1 MNIPDLVNRTM
12 TVCLE
17 TQQLGAD
24 SYVFKGSFK
33 ETLGV
38 LNIEDLIDAMKP
50 VEVSQKLFGSNHAL
64 PYGVRYF
71 DKTPNKT
78 VVRKIK
84 PEEVGVLGD
93 HPKDGQIVMAGW
105 HFLGFFHSD
114 SGAFLGEAVSTLVNM
129 SFYKPSDDRNL
140 NMNFTGVRHPNGC
153 KYIHFV
159 GIYMIKV
166 FGGVGGAGGVVAY
179 SERGVRGLRRRNQP
193 GNVYPLV
200 NDLKKKQEKQQGK
213 SQPNLRQSRLT
224 ETWTESGNVTQSSG
238 SESRMAYRMETR
250 VPPCNR
256 PPQARVQVVVVLRIA
271 M

>member
-84 PEEVGVLGD
+84 PERL
-93 HPKDGQIVMAGW
+93 
-105 HFLGFFHSD
+105 
-114 SGAFLGEAVSTLVNM
+114 AFLETIQRMGKLLWRAGTFSA
-129 SFYKPSDDRNL
+129 SFTVIVEHFS
-140 NMNFTGVRHPNGC
+140 VR
-153 KYIHFV
+153 
-159 GIYMIKV
+159 
-166 FGGVGGAGGVVAY
+166 
-179 SERGVRGLRRRNQP
+179 L
-193 GNVYPLV
+193 
-200 NDLKKKQEKQQGK
+200 
-213 SQPNLRQSRLT
+213 SRL
-224 ETWTESGNVTQSSG
+224 
-238 SESRMAYRMETR
+238 
-250 VPPCNR
+250 
-256 PPQARVQVVVVLRIA
+256 
-271 M
+271 